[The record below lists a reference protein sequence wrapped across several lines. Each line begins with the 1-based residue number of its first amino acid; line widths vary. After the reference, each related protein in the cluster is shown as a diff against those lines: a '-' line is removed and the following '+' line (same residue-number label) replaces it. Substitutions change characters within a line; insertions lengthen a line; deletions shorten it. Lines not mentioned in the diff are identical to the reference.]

1 MGEKGFMKQQSADKS
16 PKDHQNGDDTA
27 AVEQANDAHARL
39 KELVRIRT
47 IAALNS
53 VKETGEKVVR
63 EKLNEVLQIEASSIP
78 RLERTQIAEELYNDI
93 MGYGPLEEL
102 LFDPKVTEIMI
113 NGYRQVFIER
123 KGRLHQADVRFRDQE
138 HLLNII
144 DRIVSSIGRHVD
156 EASPM
161 VDARLKD
168 GSRVNVIIP
177 PLSLVG
183 PVMTIRKFSKTI
195 GIYN

>member
-1 MGEKGFMKQQSADKS
+1 MSLLKRLEQQDFDAPAQKTNDSEENVDIVVTQ
-16 PKDHQNGDDTA
+16 KDTNRQ
-27 AVEQANDAHARL
+27 L
-39 KELVRIRT
+39 KEQIRVQT
-47 IAALNS
+47 IEALNN

-63 EKLNEVLQIEASSIP
+63 ETLNEVLADKASSIP
-78 RLERTQIAEELYNDI
+78 RMERSVIADELYNDI

-102 LFDPKVTEIMI
+102 LADPEITEIMI
-113 NGYRQVFIER
+113 NGYKQVFVEKSGKLTQIE
-123 KGRLHQADVRFRDQE
+123 VNFRDQA

-144 DRIVSSIGRHVD
+144 DRIVSTIGRHVD

-177 PLSLVG
+177 PLS
-183 PVMTIRKFSKTI
+183 
-195 GIYN
+195 